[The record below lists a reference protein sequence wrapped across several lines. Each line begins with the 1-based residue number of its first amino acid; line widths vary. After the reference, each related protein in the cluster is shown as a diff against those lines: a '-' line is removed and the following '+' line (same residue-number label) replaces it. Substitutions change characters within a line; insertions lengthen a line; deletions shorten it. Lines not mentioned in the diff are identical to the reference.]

1 VTHADTRPAFNHND
15 FYHRYLLRHV
25 PAGCGRALDVGC
37 GTGVFA
43 RRLAHH
49 ARSVEAMDRAPQM
62 TAKARALSTDT
73 PNVHYL
79 DADLAGYD
87 LGSRRYDY
95 ITCIVSIHHM
105 PCTDT
110 IIKLHEALAPGG
122 VLAIVGL
129 YRQATPADYAYD
141 LVAIPANITVN
152 AAIQMKARCTR
163 RPTGQANTAP
173 VMDPQTTLA
182 DIKRETSLTLP
193 GAVIRRRLY
202 WRYSLIYQRPPNST
216 G

>member
-1 VTHADTRPAFNHND
+1 VTHADARPGFNHND

-62 TAKARALSTDT
+62 TAKARALSTDVQ
-73 PNVHYL
+73 NVHYL

-87 LGSRRYDY
+87 LDTRRYDY
-95 ITCIVSIHHM
+95 ITCIASLHHM
-105 PCTDT
+105 PYTDT

-141 LVAIPANITVN
+141 LVAIPANMTAN
-152 AAIQMKARCTR
+152 AAIRMKARYTR
-163 RPTGQANTAP
+163 RPTGQHNTAP
-173 VMDPQTTLA
+173 VMDPQMTLG
-182 DIKRETSLTLP
+182 DIKRETSPILP

-202 WRYSLIYQRPPNST
+202 WRYTLLYQRPPSSA